1 MCVVLHQRLCCFTPE
16 GVLLYTNP
24 WCVAVHNRQ
33 IAPRPRCSEDSS
45 TAMNPRFG
53 VQDSGSLITAA
64 RIGVS
69 RSLLPGRVV
78 CCFTPEVVSLYTRG
92 CVALHIVRL
101 CRFTPVQRGQESCA
115 APGEFVG
122 KKSIKNFLVMKFTTQ
137 HDLYE

>member
-1 MCVVLHQRLCCFTPE
+1 MITPAGGGCVCCFTPE

-78 CCFTPEVVSLYTRG
+78 CCLTPEVVSLHTRG
-92 CVALHIVRL
+92 CVALHQRL
-101 CRFTPVQRGQESCA
+101 CRFTHRQVVSLYTSPARTRVLRY
-115 APGEFVG
+115 
-122 KKSIKNFLVMKFTTQ
+122 IKRVHRKTFQFKTFW
-137 HDLYE
+137 